1 MYYLGI
7 KLELFFLLFKF
18 ILVKSRFF
26 IYLTISG
33 GLLYSCKQSTP
44 VSTKPFQLITLDP
57 GHFHA
62 ALVQKS
68 MYPEVDSNVYV
79 YAPTGPDLQMHLNR
93 IENYNTRPE
102 QPTGWNE
109 HVYSGQDFFDRMI
122 KEKKGNVVVLS
133 GNNKVKPDYILG
145 ALGAG
150 MHVFADKPMIIQYA
164 DFSKLKAA
172 FELADQKRVLL
183 YDIMTERYEVS
194 TILQRTFSMN
204 KTIFG
209 ELENGTPESPAITK
223 ESVHHLYKQVSGK
236 VLVRPAW
243 FLDVTQQGEGLVD
256 VMTHLV
262 DLVQWECFPEE
273 IIDISDIRIINAK
286 RWTTDLTS
294 AQFITIT
301 QTHAIPDFLI
311 PSVQDSLLK
320 VYCNGEINY
329 TLKGKHAKSSVIW
342 NYQAPE
348 GTGDTH
354 YSIMRGT
361 LSNLIIRQ
369 GVNENFRPTLY
380 IEPKTKSDPSIAA
393 ALQAELIQLEPN
405 LPGIQLTPTPEG
417 WKISMPAEVQEG
429 HEAHFAR
436 VMEKFLAYMQ
446 DRNMPAWEVPNMLAK
461 YYTTTKALE
470 MARQ

>member
-1 MYYLGI
+1 
-7 KLELFFLLFKF
+7 
-18 ILVKSRFF
+18 VKTRLF
-26 IYLTISG
+26 IYLFISG
-33 GLLYSCKQSTP
+33 ALLYSCKQNTP

-93 IENYNTRPE
+93 IESYNTRPE

-122 KEKKGNVVVLS
+122 KEKKGNLVILS

-150 MHVFADKPMIIQYA
+150 MHVFADKPMIIQYT
-164 DFSKLKAA
+164 DYSKLKAA
-172 FELADQKRVLL
+172 FELADQQKVLL

-194 TILQRTFSMN
+194 TILQRRFSMN
-204 KTIFG
+204 KIIFG
-209 ELENGTPESPAITK
+209 ELENGTPENPAITK

-273 IIDISDIRIINAK
+273 IIDTPDIRIINAR
-286 RWTTDLTS
+286 RWTTDLSADQYNTVTQSTS
-294 AQFITIT
+294 F
-301 QTHAIPDFLI
+301 PDFLRPFI
-311 PSVQDSLLK
+311 QDTLLK
-320 VYCNGEINY
+320 VYCNGEIIY
-329 TLKGKHAKSSVIW
+329 TLKGKHAKTSVIW

-380 IEPKTKSDPSIAA
+380 IEPKTNSDPSIAA
-393 ALQAELIQLEPN
+393 ALQTELKQLEAS
-405 LPGIQLTPTPEG
+405 LPGIQLISTPEG